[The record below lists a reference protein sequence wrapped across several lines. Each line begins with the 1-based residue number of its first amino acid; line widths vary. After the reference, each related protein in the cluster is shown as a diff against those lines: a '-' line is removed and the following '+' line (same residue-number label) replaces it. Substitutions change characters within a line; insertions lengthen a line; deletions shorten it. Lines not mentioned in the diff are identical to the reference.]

1 MAYKIIITEKFE
13 NSAAKTS
20 QWIEKEWSLNSS
32 LEFDKKLND
41 IIHELSLNPNIGRLS
56 ARKNI
61 RSLRVTKHN
70 RVYYRVSKN
79 QITFLDLFVS
89 KQNPKRNKYE

>member
-1 MAYKIIITEKFE
+1 MAYQIIITEKFE

-20 QWIEKEWSLNSS
+20 QWIEREWSLKLS
-32 LEFDKKLND
+32 LEFDKKLSD
-41 IIHELSLNPNIGRLS
+41 IINELSLNPNMGRLS

-61 RSLRVTKHN
+61 RSFRVTKHN
-70 RVYYRVSKN
+70 RVYYKISKN
-79 QITFLDLFVS
+79 QITFLDLFES